1 MTALDASTSSGQ
13 KAALAPASFRYRPAL
28 DGIRALAVLAVLV
41 SHSWGQVARG
51 GWLGVDVFF
60 VLSGYLITALL
71 TVEWQLTGHIRLRTF
86 YLRRALRLLPA
97 LSATI
102 ALSLLVAFIEWPL
115 SAADTAREAIG
126 AMGYIANWLIV
137 VGVVHSGLLVHTWSL
152 AIEEQFYWV
161 WPIALFAALRLG
173 GRRVALTVALV
184 GALLSTGDHLLF
196 SNGAYFRTDARA
208 GALLLGCVAALAESL
223 GYLRI
228 VPRRAWNVVGILSAM
243 ALVVGALV
251 VQEDRAI
258 GLSLTWI
265 DFAAMVLVLAVTQ
278 HESGRIA
285 LILSTGSLVW
295 VGQRSYGIYLYA
307 APAAALIQPFA
318 GGDGWL
324 PLLVGCLMAVGMAT
338 ASYRYLEQPFL
349 RLKRKAAPAGALPSA
364 LPADHP

>member
-1 MTALDASTSSGQ
+1 
-13 KAALAPASFRYRPAL
+13 
-28 DGIRALAVLAVLV
+28 
-41 SHSWGQVARG
+41 
-51 GWLGVDVFF
+51 
-60 VLSGYLITALL
+60 
-71 TVEWQLTGHIRLRTF
+71 
-86 YLRRALRLLPA
+86 
-97 LSATI
+97 
-102 ALSLLVAFIEWPL
+102 
-115 SAADTAREAIG
+115 
-126 AMGYIANWLIV
+126 
-137 VGVVHSGLLVHTWSL
+137 
-152 AIEEQFYWV
+152 
-161 WPIALFAALRLG
+161 
-173 GRRVALTVALV
+173 
-184 GALLSTGDHLLF
+184 
-196 SNGAYFRTDARA
+196 
-208 GALLLGCVAALAESL
+208 LLLGCVAALAESL

-265 DFAAMVLVLAVTQ
+265 DFAAMFLVLAVTQ